1 MYQRGSHW
9 TDLHQFDVGTFMK
22 IQIWLKSRKNIG
34 DFTRRSEYALF
45 LLATLNRH
53 KALTS
58 IELVSGC

>member
-1 MYQRGSHW
+1 MLGILWKS
-9 TDLHQFDVGTFMK
+9 VEK

-34 DFTRRSEYALF
+34 HFTRIYEYALV
-45 LLATLNRH
+45 LLAALNGH